1 MTNFV
6 LVHGAWHGGWC
17 WTRVAPLLRLAG
29 HEVFA
34 PTLTGLGE
42 RAHLA
47 SADVNLETHIADILG
62 VLESEELDDIVLCGH
77 SYGGMVI
84 TGVAQRAA
92 ERVGTLVFLDAFVPE
107 NGQSV
112 LQLMGTKRT
121 QSIRNQASRT
131 GDGWRIDPMPAEV
144 FQVRDASDAAWID
157 RRCVPQPIATFGQPI
172 ESASAIAT
180 VRRRIYIRAD
190 NDRVTAY
197 AHCAE
202 HAKSAPDWS
211 YHEISAGH
219 DVMVDAPEALAE
231 VLLAAV
237 SA

>member
-17 WTRVAPLLRLAG
+17 WSRVAPLLRCAG

-47 SADVNLETHIADILG
+47 SADVNLDTHIADILG
-62 VLESEELDDIVLCGH
+62 VLEAEELDDIVLCGH

-84 TGVAQRAA
+84 TGVAQRVV
-92 ERVGTLVFLDAFVPE
+92 ERVDTLVFLDAFVPK

-112 LQLMGTKRT
+112 LQLMGSERAH
-121 QSIRNQASRT
+121 SIRKQASRT

-144 FQVRDASDAAWID
+144 FQVRDANDAAWID

-172 ESASAIAT
+172 ESASAIAA
-180 VRRRIYIRAD
+180 VRHRIYIRAD

-202 HAKSAPDWS
+202 HAKSATDWG

>member
-1 MTNFV
+1 MVNFV

-17 WTRVAPLLRLAG
+17 WSRVAPLLRRAG

-47 SADVNLETHIADILG
+47 SADVNLDTHIADILG

-84 TGVAQRAA
+84 TGVAERAT
-92 ERVGTLVFLDAFVPE
+92 ERIDTLVYLDAFVPE
-107 NGQSV
+107 SGQSV
-112 LQLMGTKRT
+112 LQLMGSERA
-121 QSIRNQASRT
+121 QSIREQASRT
-131 GDGWRIDPMPAEV
+131 GDGWRVDPMPAEV
-144 FQVRDASDAAWID
+144 FQVRDAGDAAWID

-172 ESASAIAT
+172 ESACAISA
-180 VRRRIYIRAD
+180 VQCRIYIRAD

-202 HAKSAPDWS
+202 HAKSATDWG

-231 VLLAAV
+231 FLLAAV

>member
-1 MTNFV
+1 MTDFV

-17 WTRVAPLLRLAG
+17 WTRVARLLRRAG
-29 HEVFA
+29 HDVFA

-47 SADVNLETHIADILG
+47 SADVNLDTHIADILG
-62 VLESEELDDIVLCGH
+62 VLDCEELDDVILCGH

-84 TGVAQRAA
+84 TGVAERAA
-92 ERVGTLVFLDAFVPE
+92 KRIDTLVYLDAFVPE
-107 NGQSV
+107 DGQSV
-112 LQLMGTKRT
+112 FQLMGSERAAT
-121 QSIRNQASRT
+121 IREQASRT
-131 GDGWRIDPMPAEV
+131 GDGWRVDPMPAEV
-144 FQVRDASDAAWID
+144 FQVADADDAAWVD

-172 ESASAIAT
+172 ASAAAVGA

-202 HAKSAPDWS
+202 HARNAPDWD
-211 YHEISAGH
+211 YHDVPAGH
-219 DVMVDAPEALAE
+219 DVMIDAPEALAE
-231 VLLAAV
+231 ILLAAA

>member
-1 MTNFV
+1 MATFV

-17 WTRVAPLLRLAG
+17 WRRVVGPLRARG
-29 HEVFA
+29 HQVFA

-42 RAHLA
+42 RVHLA
-47 SADVNLETHIADILG
+47 GPEVDLDTHIEDVIGLLRA
-62 VLESEELDDIVLCGH
+62 EELSGVVLCGH

-84 TGVAQRAA
+84 TGVAERAA
-92 ERVGTLVFLDAFVPE
+92 KRIDTLIYLDAFVPE
-107 NGQSV
+107 DGQSV
-112 LQLMGTKRT
+112 FQLMGPERAGG
-121 QSIRNQASRT
+121 IREQASRT
-131 GDGWRIDPMPAEV
+131 GDGWRVDPMPAEV
-144 FQVRDASDAAWID
+144 FQVRDAGDIAWVD

-172 ESASAIAT
+172 ASAGAIGA

-202 HAKSAPDWS
+202 HARNAADWD
-211 YHEISAGH
+211 YHDVPAGH
-219 DVMVDAPEALAE
+219 DVMIDAPDALAGI
-231 VLLAAV
+231 LLDAA

>member
-1 MTNFV
+1 M
-6 LVHGAWHGGWC
+6 GS
-17 WTRVAPLLRLAG
+17 
-29 HEVFA
+29 
-34 PTLTGLGE
+34 E
-42 RAHLA
+42 RA
-47 SADVNLETHIADILG
+47 
-62 VLESEELDDIVLCGH
+62 
-77 SYGGMVI
+77 
-84 TGVAQRAA
+84 
-92 ERVGTLVFLDAFVPE
+92 
-107 NGQSV
+107 
-112 LQLMGTKRT
+112 

>member
-17 WTRVAPLLRLAG
+17 WTRVAPLLRRAG
-29 HEVFA
+29 HDVFT

-47 SADVNLETHIADILG
+47 SADVNLDTHIADILG
-62 VLESEELDDIVLCGH
+62 VIDNEELDDVVLVGH

-84 TGVAQRAA
+84 TGVAERAA
-92 ERVGTLVFLDAFVPE
+92 KRIDTLIYLDAFVPE
-107 NGQSV
+107 DGQSV
-112 LQLMGTKRT
+112 FQLMGPERAGG
-121 QSIRNQASRT
+121 IREQTSRT
-131 GDGWRIDPMPAEV
+131 GDGWRVDPMPAEV
-144 FQVRDASDAAWID
+144 FQVRDAGDIAWVD

-172 ESASAIAT
+172 ASAGAIGA
-180 VRRRIYIRAD
+180 VRRRMYIRAD

-202 HAKSAPDWS
+202 HARNAADWD
-211 YHEISAGH
+211 YHDVPAGH
-219 DVMVDAPEALAE
+219 DVMIDAPDALTE
-231 VLLAAV
+231 ILLAAV

>member
-1 MTNFV
+1 MTDVV

-17 WTRVAPLLRLAG
+17 WTRVAPLLRRAG
-29 HEVFA
+29 HEVFT

-47 SADVNLETHIADILG
+47 SADVNLDTHIADVLG
-62 VLESEELDDIVLCGH
+62 VLESEELDDVVLCGH

-84 TGVAQRAA
+84 TGVAERAA
-92 ERVGTLVFLDAFVPE
+92 ERIDTLVYLDAFVPE
-107 NGQSV
+107 AGQSV
-112 LQLMGTKRT
+112 FELMGSERAG
-121 QSIRNQASRT
+121 SIREQASRT

-144 FQVRDASDAAWID
+144 FQVRDANDAAWVD

-172 ESASAIAT
+172 ASAGAIAA
-180 VRRRIYIRAD
+180 VRHRIYIRAD

-202 HAKSAPDWS
+202 HARSAADWD
-211 YHEISAGH
+211 YHEIPAGH
-219 DVMVDAPEALAE
+219 DVMVDAPESLADI
-231 VLLAAV
+231 LLDAA